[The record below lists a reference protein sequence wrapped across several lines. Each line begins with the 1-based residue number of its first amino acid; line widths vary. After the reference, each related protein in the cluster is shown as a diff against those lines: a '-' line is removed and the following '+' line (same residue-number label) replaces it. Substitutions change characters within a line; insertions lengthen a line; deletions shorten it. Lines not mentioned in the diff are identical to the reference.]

1 MIDVTGLARSP
12 LFAGLDAAEVEL
24 IAQRARPCTF
34 EPGDELCRA
43 GEVRDRC
50 WVITSGLVDVLGA
63 SGSALPGEVLA
74 RQRRGATV
82 GEVGVILGEP
92 QPETVIASIPTTALE
107 LDAGQLGELVQR
119 LPQILVN
126 VLRMQHGRLAHAR
139 ARSAERELGET
150 VAVAMGPALRGEF
163 TRLLAAARGAS
174 PRSVTA
180 LDRQFSFAG
189 AMTAAEGLVSA
200 HAAVLLPTALD
211 TATVG
216 TLVREADRV
225 VALAGTADD
234 AEQLGALPRPPGMQA
249 EVEVVLVGEE
259 AIRASRAWPAHA
271 PLRVIR
277 ECIPGDGFRLSG
289 ADLGWLARHLT
300 RTKLGLAL
308 GAGGAKGY
316 AHIGVLQ
323 VLEEAGY
330 VVDYVAG
337 SSIGAIVGTYLA
349 LGADAAEIEATLRG
363 AFDPPT
369 VAEVFKTSLS
379 GRASGLDVM
388 TRLLR
393 ETTDDRTFADT
404 VIPLTVMAV
413 DLSERAPAPLRDGP
427 LWEALLAATA
437 LAGVFPPRERDGHRL
452 VDGLALVP
460 VPTGAVV
467 QDGADVTVSVNLI
480 SPDTLKSWPGG
491 PPPEPP
497 DQRRRR
503 GVLDNLLEVMDLSQL
518 AESVRHAELA
528 DLVIAPR
535 FGPHDWRDFHLA
547 DQFLAAG
554 LTAAE
559 EQLPALRSLALPAS
573 TDTATQIQGE
583 GIDRADTVRI

>member
-1 MIDVTGLARSP
+1 
-12 LFAGLDAAEVEL
+12 
-24 IAQRARPCTF
+24 
-34 EPGDELCRA
+34 
-43 GEVRDRC
+43 
-50 WVITSGLVDVLGA
+50 
-63 SGSALPGEVLA
+63 
-74 RQRRGATV
+74 
-82 GEVGVILGEP
+82 
-92 QPETVIASIPTTALE
+92 
-107 LDAGQLGELVQR
+107 
-119 LPQILVN
+119 
-126 VLRMQHGRLAHAR
+126 
-139 ARSAERELGET
+139 
-150 VAVAMGPALRGEF
+150 
-163 TRLLAAARGAS
+163 
-174 PRSVTA
+174 
-180 LDRQFSFAG
+180 
-189 AMTAAEGLVSA
+189 
-200 HAAVLLPTALD
+200 
-211 TATVG
+211 
-216 TLVREADRV
+216 
-225 VALAGTADD
+225 
-234 AEQLGALPRPPGMQA
+234 
-249 EVEVVLVGEE
+249 
-259 AIRASRAWPAHA
+259 
-271 PLRVIR
+271 
-277 ECIPGDGFRLSG
+277 
-289 ADLGWLARHLT
+289 
-300 RTKLGLAL
+300 
-308 GAGGAKGY
+308 
-316 AHIGVLQ
+316 
-323 VLEEAGY
+323 
-330 VVDYVAG
+330 
-337 SSIGAIVGTYLA
+337 
-349 LGADAAEIEATLRG
+349 
-363 AFDPPT
+363 
-369 VAEVFKTSLS
+369 VFKTSLS

-573 TDTATQIQGE
+573 TDTATQTQGE